1 MTEELLTLREMQV
14 ISWICLAVLTVGSAV
29 IVSFE
34 FAWAV
39 LLGGLISLGS
49 FWVSSTE
56 IMRVIRSV
64 VSFPALEDRQARA
77 RQGHKGYL
85 VKFWGRLAIIGV
97 VLLVIIK
104 SQAVNIFGLILGLST
119 VVLAIT
125 FISLNVARHYF
136 FRGRR

>member
-1 MTEELLTLREMQV
+1 MTEDLLTLQKMQV
-14 ISWICLAVLTVGSAV
+14 ISWICLAVLIVGSAV

-34 FAWAV
+34 FAVAV
-39 LLGGLISLGS
+39 LVGGLISIGS
-49 FWVSSTE
+49 FWVSQAE
-56 IMRVIRSV
+56 VMKVIHSV
-64 VSFPALEDRQARA
+64 TSLSALEDRQAQA
-77 RQGHKGYL
+77 KQGQKGYL
-85 VKFWGRLAIIGV
+85 VKFWGRLVIIGV

>member
-1 MTEELLTLREMQV
+1 MTEDLLTLQKMRV
-14 ISWICLAVLTVGSAV
+14 ISWICLAVLIAGSAV

-34 FAWAV
+34 FAVAV
-39 LLGGLISLGS
+39 LVGGLISIGS
-49 FWVSSTE
+49 FWVSQTE
-56 IMRVIRSV
+56 VMRVIHSV
-64 VSFPALEDRQARA
+64 TSLPALEDRQAQA
-77 RQGHKGYL
+77 KQGQKGYL
-85 VKFWGRLAIIGV
+85 VKFWGRLVIIGV

-104 SQAVNIFGLILGLST
+104 SQAINIFGLILGLST